1 MCNEK
6 SSSDLPSEGDAQ
18 DLRVKRL
25 MRVCKTEKLRRRE
38 LTAGAPAQRRGG
50 VSLAEFRGQRDIL
63 SASGMMIS
71 QRSVTFTLRVK
82 SPHCLTYQNLVKNIP
97 TQS

>member
-1 MCNEK
+1 MCNEE

-25 MRVCKTEKLRRRE
+25 MRACKTEKLRRRE
-38 LTAGAPAQRRGG
+38 LTAGAPAQRRG

-63 SASGMMIS
+63 SASGMMTS
-71 QRSVTFTLRVK
+71 QRSVTFTLRAK
-82 SPHCLTYQNLVKNIP
+82 SPHCLTYQNLVKNIT

>member
-38 LTAGAPAQRRGG
+38 LTAGAPAHRDGGGGG
-50 VSLAEFRGQRDIL
+50 VSR
-63 SASGMMIS
+63 
-71 QRSVTFTLRVK
+71 
-82 SPHCLTYQNLVKNIP
+82 
-97 TQS
+97 